1 MIPGPDTQ
9 LVVLRHGETDWNRD
23 RRFQGHA
30 DIPLNDAGRRQAVE
44 ARAALNEWHFD
55 AVYASPLSRAVETAQ
70 LVRPGSQVVTDARLS
85 EIDVGSWAGLSRDEV
100 ISEMPSYP
108 EHYANGVDFRRSPT
122 GERPSEMVA
131 RAMPFFEE
139 LGTHPTGSSILVV
152 SHGQLLNKV
161 LHALLGIEGRVL
173 GGLLNA
179 HYSQVVHHHGAWR
192 LQAHNVGGSSRVDPA
207 PAGGRSTRRA
217 RPAVR

>member
-1 MIPGPDTQ
+1 MTPRPDTQ

-30 DIPLNDAGRRQAVE
+30 DIPLNDAGRQQAVKL
-44 ARAALNEWHFD
+44 RSALAQWHFD
-55 AVYASPLSRAVETAQ
+55 AVYASPLSRALETAQ
-70 LVRPGSQVVTDARLS
+70 LVRPGSHVVTDPRLS

-100 ISEMPSYP
+100 IAEMPSYP

-131 RAMPFFEE
+131 RAMPFFDE
-139 LGTHPTGSSILVV
+139 LGLQPAGASILVV
-152 SHGQLLNKV
+152 SHGQLLNRV

-173 GGLLNA
+173 GGLMNA
-179 HYSQVVHHHGAWR
+179 HFSQVLHHHGAWR
-192 LQAHNVGGSSRVDPA
+192 LLAHNVGGSSRFVPA
-207 PAGGRSTRRA
+207 SAGGRSTPQA
-217 RPAVR
+217 RPAVQ